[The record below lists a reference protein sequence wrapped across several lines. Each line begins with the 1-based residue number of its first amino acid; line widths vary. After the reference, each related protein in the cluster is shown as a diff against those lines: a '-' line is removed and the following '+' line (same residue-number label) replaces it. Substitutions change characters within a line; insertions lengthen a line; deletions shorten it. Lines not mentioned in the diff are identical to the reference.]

1 VAYAHIELEILMS
14 LRSTTVQGGH
24 TMITLRKE
32 KQGARRAADQEASRL
47 AAIRAIV
54 ELADN
59 DEDHD
64 VAAEALLVLGASRQ
78 EMCAAMLGV
87 TD

>member
-1 VAYAHIELEILMS
+1 
-14 LRSTTVQGGH
+14 
-24 TMITLRKE
+24 MITLRRE
-32 KQGARRAADQEASRL
+32 KQSARRAADQEGSRL

-54 ELADN
+54 ELADD

-78 EMCAAMLGV
+78 EMYAAMLGG
-87 TD
+87 TDSTEGTD